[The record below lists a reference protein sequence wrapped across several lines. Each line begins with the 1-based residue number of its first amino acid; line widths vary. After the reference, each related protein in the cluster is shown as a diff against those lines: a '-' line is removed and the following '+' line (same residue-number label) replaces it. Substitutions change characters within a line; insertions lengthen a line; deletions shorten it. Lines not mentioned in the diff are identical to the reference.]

1 MTFIRKAYW
10 NPFLFRYNVIYLT
23 YLSIPEENVMRYTSK
38 YAVEFDLEQHY
49 ILRQQYQ
56 EKCSALSEYE
66 GFRIK
71 EVTQKKASTFYALKK
86 PCESRY
92 RYTGDG
98 SNEDIMNVKE
108 FNYYKEMLRVIES
121 NIRAMENFL
130 DIYKLTKAESINELL
145 PKVYRL
151 PRDSSL
157 LKAEPEKY
165 KWLQEKKA
173 QKDKHPIANPQGLK
187 CTAFDGTPMRS
198 RAECIHY
205 EAFFIYN
212 IPCIFEL
219 PYVVGRE
226 ILSPDFT
233 ALDVFL
239 MESKIFEHLGN
250 WFHKDLVKRRQ
261 YRNESVERW
270 DSFSQIGFF
279 PEVNLFLTFAE
290 GEDLFDAQAI
300 HRKIAM
306 LASPPPSEE
315 SIEMLRR
322 L

>member
-1 MTFIRKAYW
+1 
-10 NPFLFRYNVIYLT
+10 
-23 YLSIPEENVMRYTSK
+23 MRYTSK

-49 ILRQQYQ
+49 LLRKQYQ
-56 EKCSALSEYE
+56 EKCSILSEYE

-71 EVTQKKASTFYALKK
+71 ENNRRKTRTFYSLKR
-86 PCESRY
+86 PGESRY
-92 RYTGDG
+92 QYAGD
-98 SNEDIMNVKE
+98 SLNTEIQYVRE
-108 FNYYKEMLRVIES
+108 LSYYKEMLIVIES
-121 NIRAMENFL
+121 NIRAMEDFL
-130 DIYKLTKAESINELL
+130 SIYRLTKAESINELL

-151 PRDSSL
+151 PKEASL
-157 LKAEPEKY
+157 LKAEPEVY
-165 KWLQEKKA
+165 KWLQE
-173 QKDKHPIANPQGLK
+173 QRSLKDKYPVINPQGLK
-187 CTAFDGTPMRS
+187 CTAFDGTLMRS

-219 PYVVGRE
+219 PYEVGRD

-239 MESKIFEHLGN
+239 MMPKIFEHLGN

-261 YRNESVERW
+261 YRNESIERW
-270 DSFSQIGFF
+270 DSFAHIGFF

-315 SIEMLRR
+315 TLEMLRR

>member
-1 MTFIRKAYW
+1 MIIHEGI
-10 NPFLFRYNVIYLT
+10 VQEDI
-23 YLSIPEENVMRYTSK
+23 VMRYTSK
-38 YAVEFDLEQHY
+38 NAVEFDLEQHY
-49 ILRQQYQ
+49 MLRKEYQ
-56 EKCSALSEYE
+56 AKCSTLSEYE

-71 EVTQKKASTFYALKK
+71 EVNQRKTHTFYSLKK
-86 PCESRY
+86 SGESCY
-92 RYTGDG
+92 RYAGDDR
-98 SNEDIMNVKE
+98 NTDIQFVRE
-108 FNYYKEMLRVIES
+108 LSYYKEMLRVIES
-121 NIRAMENFL
+121 NIRAMEAFL
-130 DIYKLTKAESINELL
+130 SIYKQTKAECINELL

-151 PRDSSL
+151 PRDASL
-157 LKAEPEKY
+157 LKTEPEISR
-165 KWLQEKKA
+165 WLQENRFLKEKY
-173 QKDKHPIANPQGLK
+173 PIANPQGLK

-219 PYVVGRE
+219 PYEVGRE
-226 ILSPDFT
+226 VLSPDFT

-239 MESKIFEHLGN
+239 MMPQIFEHLGN
-250 WFHKDLVKRRQ
+250 WFHKDLIKRRQ
-261 YRNESVERW
+261 YRTESIERW
-270 DSFSQIGFF
+270 DSFAQIGFF

-306 LASPPPSEE
+306 LAAPPPSEE
-315 SIEMLRR
+315 TIEMLRR

>member
-1 MTFIRKAYW
+1 MSITCHFVC
-10 NPFLFRYNVIYLT
+10 FRRTIAV
-23 YLSIPEENVMRYTSK
+23 RYSSK
-38 YAVEFDLEQHY
+38 SAVEYELNQHY
-49 ILRQQYQ
+49 LLRKHYQ
-56 EKCSALSEYE
+56 AKRTELSVYE

-71 EVTQKKASTFYALKK
+71 EINQRKSRAFYSLKRAG
-86 PCESRY
+86 ESRY
-92 RYTGDG
+92 KYVGAA
-98 SNEDIMNVKE
+98 SSPDIQYVRELN
-108 FNYYKEMLRVIES
+108 FYKEMLRVIEN
-121 NIRAMENFL
+121 NIRIMEEFL
-130 DIYKLTKAESINELL
+130 GTYRMTNAESINELL
-145 PKVYRL
+145 PRVYRL
-151 PRDSSL
+151 PRDASL
-157 LKAEPEKY
+157 LKAEPEQY
-165 KWLQEKKA
+165 KWLL
-173 QKDKHPIANPQGLK
+173 QKREFKNKYPVLNPQGLT

-205 EAFFIYN
+205 EAFYIYN

-219 PYVVGRE
+219 PYEVGSDV
-226 ILSPDFT
+226 LSPDFT

-261 YRNESVERW
+261 YRKESVERW
-270 DSFSQIGFF
+270 DSFASIGFF

-290 GEDLFDAQAI
+290 GENLFDAQAI

-315 SIEMLRR
+315 TIEMLRR